1 MRSTL
6 CRGGVFQDATLSARL
21 NCRQGDETYEPV
33 AQGNL
38 MARIAAW
45 LMVLGESR
53 GVKAHLWTSLDRHSL
68 MC

>member
-6 CRGGVFQDATLSARL
+6 CHCGMFHDATLSAQL
-21 NCRQGDETYEPV
+21 CCRQGDETYEPV
-33 AQGNL
+33 ALGNL

-53 GVKAHLWTSLDRHSL
+53 GVKAHLWTQVSTDIR
-68 MC
+68 